1 MEMEMDSVYIVVA
14 YDEDGHERI
23 NSVHRTLDGAE
34 SERQSLL
41 APFNGGAPLFSPDEV
56 GITSRVVTT

>member
-1 MEMEMDSVYIVVA
+1 MDSVYIVVA

-41 APFNGGAPLFSPDEV
+41 APFRGGAPLFSPDEV
-56 GITSRVVTT
+56 DIISCTVTT

>member
-1 MEMEMDSVYIVVA
+1 MDSVYIVVA

-23 NSVHRTLDGAE
+23 NSVHRTLKGAE

-41 APFNGGAPLFSPDEV
+41 APFRSGAPLFSPDEV
-56 GITSRVVTT
+56 NIIRQVVTP